1 MKYSDYIQRFFLV
14 DMYKSE
20 SLKDKIFIAPED
32 INLYNWLE
40 DMDEPNKISVFN
52 WSFKILN
59 NIENKIANRYLS
71 NIIINNDNII
81 NNLPNE
87 LVNIIKSFIE
97 YSDYPKFKL
106 KKSLDL
112 ITQLKI
118 IQNDSN
124 KNKI

>member
-71 NIIINNDNII
+71 N
-81 NNLPNE
+81 
-87 LVNIIKSFIE
+87 K
-97 YSDYPKFKL
+97 
-106 KKSLDL
+106 
-112 ITQLKI
+112 
-118 IQNDSN
+118 
-124 KNKI
+124 

>member
-1 MKYSDYIQRFFLV
+1 MLTVI
-14 DMYKSE
+14 
-20 SLKDKIFIAPED
+20 
-32 INLYNWLE
+32 
-40 DMDEPNKISVFN
+40 
-52 WSFKILN
+52 
-59 NIENKIANRYLS
+59 YL
-71 NIIINNDNII
+71 I